1 MQLKARLMVTHRS
14 WKFSLIVGLMNGI
27 LVLVNPGCSNGA
39 MTDPETEKSL
49 SQRVTEAELI
59 FSGTVE
65 KLEYALSQGTSDSQG
80 ALPYTYV
87 TYRID
92 HIMKGRSATGSSL
105 TLRFVGG
112 RTPDGR
118 YLDASDMPQFEVNDR
133 DLLFVVNNGGT
144 DCPLVGCQS
153 GRFRVVKKGVYAD
166 DGRPVVG
173 INKGHFL
180 YDNQVNSS
188 SAPLTLERVKEAITE
203 EVTNM
208 YTPQDL
214 QAIEP
219 VQSAEPG
226 KPGSPP
232 KQPDESPPN
241 VMTPSEMRTDL
252 TREEDRME
260 TEALERNS
268 GNPVLEDD
276 PLRLNRKEE

>member
-1 MQLKARLMVTHRS
+1 ME
-14 WKFSLIVGLMNGI
+14 
-27 LVLVNPGCSNGA
+27 LVQPGWSNGA
-39 MTDPETEKSL
+39 MTEFEPGSEKAL
-49 SQRVTEAELI
+49 SQRVMEAELI

-65 KLEYALSQGTSDSQG
+65 KLEYSLSQGTADSQG

-87 TYRID
+87 TYRIN
-92 HIMKGRSATGSSL
+92 HIMKGRSTNRDRL
-105 TLRFVGG
+105 TLRFLGG

-118 YLDASDMPQFEVNDR
+118 YLEASNMPQFEVNDR

-188 SAPLTLERVKEAITE
+188 SAPLTLERVKEAIME
-203 EVTNM
+203 EVARL
-208 YTPQDL
+208 YSPQEL
-214 QAIEP
+214 QAFKP

-226 KPGSPP
+226 MPASLPTP
-232 KQPDESPPN
+232 QDESPPN
-241 VMTPSEMRTDL
+241 VMTPSKMGTDAIK
-252 TREEDRME
+252 EEDRLE
-260 TEALERNS
+260 SEALKHNQ
-268 GNPVLEDD
+268 GNPVLKKN
-276 PLRLNRKEE
+276 PSR

>member
-1 MQLKARLMVTHRS
+1 MQPQAWPMVTNHNI
-14 WKFSLIVGLMNGI
+14 WKRLLIIGLMNCTVE
-27 LVLVNPGCSNGA
+27 LVLPGWSNGA
-39 MTDPETEKSL
+39 MTEFEPGSEKAL
-49 SQRVTEAELI
+49 SQRVMEAELI

-92 HIMKGRSATGSSL
+92 HIMKGRSANGDRF
-105 TLRFVGG
+105 TLRFFGG

-118 YLDASDMPQFEVNDR
+118 YLEVSNMPQFEVNDR

-166 DGRPVVG
+166 DSRPVVG

-188 SAPLTLERVKEAITE
+188 SVPLTLERVKEAIIE
-203 EVTNM
+203 EVARL
-208 YTPQDL
+208 YSPQEL
-214 QAIEP
+214 QTVEP

-226 KPGSPP
+226 MPASLPTP
-232 KQPDESPPN
+232 QDESPPN
-241 VMTPSEMRTDL
+241 VMTPSKMGTDAIK
-252 TREEDRME
+252 EEDRLE
-260 TEALERNS
+260 SEALKQNQ
-268 GNPVLEDD
+268 GNPVLKKN
-276 PLRLNRKEE
+276 PSR